1 MKFFSN
7 WTNTKKKKMRKA
19 KVLIITFFV
28 YFHANNKTFSMK
40 TFLKDNW
47 YKLMIG
53 SSMMMASFG
62 FMIYAISPAYSNNND
77 HKVEIQ
83 TPQSSNAPVGTNGV
97 IVGDYAYFV
106 DGGYVYEWDRGSS
119 WNSSYNWSKYKLP

>member
-1 MKFFSN
+1 
-7 WTNTKKKKMRKA
+7 
-19 KVLIITFFV
+19 
-28 YFHANNKTFSMK
+28 MK

-62 FMIYAISPAYSNNND
+62 FMIYAISPAYSSSND
-77 HKVEIQ
+77 NRVEITTGQ
-83 TPQSSNAPVGTNGV
+83 NTNSPVGSNGV

-106 DGGYVYEWDRGSS
+106 DGGYVYKWDNRWS
-119 WNSSYNWSKYKLP
+119 WNSTSNWSKYKLP

>member
-1 MKFFSN
+1 
-7 WTNTKKKKMRKA
+7 
-19 KVLIITFFV
+19 
-28 YFHANNKTFSMK
+28 MK

-62 FMIYAISPAYSNNND
+62 FMIYAVSPAYSNNND

-97 IVGDYAYFV
+97 IVGEYVHFV
-106 DGGYVYEWDRGSS
+106 DGGYIYTWQKSRLGQYSPSS
-119 WNSSYNWSKYKLP
+119 ANSRHSAY